1 MADSLS
7 PSRKS
12 LQSGIVF
19 VRLGHEPILSANG
32 DLIHS
37 HFSQDGAASS
47 ESLSG
52 ATAQRHGSTVS
63 HHCANNHGSDP
74 MNSKDKS
81 YSTAAKNRSSI
92 YKTLSYLAS
101 VATLVTTAPDHQD
114 SEADSGGPGA
124 VKISP
129 VNTSPME
136 SRQLGKDEQ
145 PSINRMG
152 RTETVDDLKEC
163 ADPGYSAMNNTP
175 TSDLSNTA
183 VQVPSLSS
191 AHTQAAS
198 VSDPPL
204 SFPTPPKH
212 FVPLWALG
220 ASMYDRKDSS
230 LGKSRAKA
238 ASHADVSKASPIA
251 NTLAPIQ
258 TTWYLHHSGWKDAVL
273 IDTDGR
279 QLLHIVS
286 ISRQMLLDIN
296 VHRKNRNGK
305 MLFSIRQST
314 ATPNSISLV
323 GTDLATEVHISRDRT
338 CSKTFIF
345 NSPDGHI
352 YSWVAHGTNNGDMR
366 LFLYSSTKVI
376 CIFQKSVFS
385 LSRIGTLTII
395 PEAVHMLD
403 IITAIAYA
411 LISIYSLG

>member
-136 SRQLGKDEQ
+136 SRQLGK
-145 PSINRMG
+145 
-152 RTETVDDLKEC
+152 
-163 ADPGYSAMNNTP
+163 
-175 TSDLSNTA
+175 TSN
-183 VQVPSLSS
+183 P
-191 AHTQAAS
+191 
-198 VSDPPL
+198 
-204 SFPTPPKH
+204 
-212 FVPLWALG
+212 
-220 ASMYDRKDSS
+220 R
-230 LGKSRAKA
+230 
-238 ASHADVSKASPIA
+238 
-251 NTLAPIQ
+251 
-258 TTWYLHHSGWKDAVL
+258 
-273 IDTDGR
+273 
-279 QLLHIVS
+279 
-286 ISRQMLLDIN
+286 
-296 VHRKNRNGK
+296 
-305 MLFSIRQST
+305 
-314 ATPNSISLV
+314 
-323 GTDLATEVHISRDRT
+323 
-338 CSKTFIF
+338 
-345 NSPDGHI
+345 
-352 YSWVAHGTNNGDMR
+352 
-366 LFLYSSTKVI
+366 
-376 CIFQKSVFS
+376 
-385 LSRIGTLTII
+385 
-395 PEAVHMLD
+395 
-403 IITAIAYA
+403 
-411 LISIYSLG
+411 